1 MLAGYYK
8 RKVDPWEAA
17 AWSAL
22 AVDTLA
28 GTWGTVG
35 SKKGHQGNTLAQA
48 AAAIARAVASHKSV
62 QACHSPWGIVAARET
77 ADGETVEVPWQKGP
91 EREARPQ
98 RGPERE
104 APPQR
109 GPETEALQRRD
120 PEAAVPW
127 RRALEEA
134 MPWRRVLEEAV
145 QCRRDPEAA
154 ADPCTHPLRRAAQP
168 RTAPQGKRPPVEAAR
183 PAAASA
189 GRTVRL
195 LRGA

>member
-104 APPQR
+104 LDINSTVSN
-109 GPETEALQRRD
+109 GLETNKTTNDQCALYERY
-120 PEAAVPW
+120 
-127 RRALEEA
+127 
-134 MPWRRVLEEAV
+134 
-145 QCRRDPEAA
+145 
-154 ADPCTHPLRRAAQP
+154 T
-168 RTAPQGKRPPVEAAR
+168 
-183 PAAASA
+183 SI
-189 GRTVRL
+189 
-195 LRGA
+195 